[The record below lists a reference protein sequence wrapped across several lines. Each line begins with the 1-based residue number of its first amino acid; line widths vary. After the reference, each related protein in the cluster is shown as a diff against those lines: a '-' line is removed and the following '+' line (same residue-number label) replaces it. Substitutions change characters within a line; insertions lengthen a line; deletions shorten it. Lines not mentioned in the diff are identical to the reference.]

1 MGTRVNYANFRNASN
16 QDLRAAF
23 REYEGALKHLA
34 FDDSNA
40 RRRYN
45 SDDYG
50 CGWLDGLYSP
60 FEFDKH
66 NAIASKMRRRS
77 FHVAQVA
84 PSPTCSHTSVRGS
97 HVDDV
102 DNIGCIPVRVMGMN
116 VPLYEASSIVHD
128 SGHGP
133 YGHRF
138 ESWVKK
144 RFQMDFTHERFGVYV
159 LQHVER
165 DGRGLNLTHQV
176 LTALLYHS
184 LSSPVELH
192 ESQESLLLR
201 IVDKIA
207 YLTSDAS
214 DGRHGRYGQAIKE
227 EMEPVFKLLSEIG
240 HNQRRWVSFF
250 LLELCRESAEAGRV
264 CFEKSVGANY
274 LKQLRDEMYKIYPR
288 VSPDFCHRQL
298 DLVLE
303 GLNARE
309 RGRRE
314 VKCAP
319 VLLMALMDDA
329 TVTRLAQHTMDYGGY
344 GRNEV
349 IAHIGEDVLQT
360 LESIPDHEFCI
371 RMDKPDL
378 DW

>member
-1 MGTRVNYANFRNASN
+1 MTTRVNYASFRNASSA
-16 QDLRAAF
+16 DLRDAF
-23 REYEGALKHLA
+23 REFEGALKHCA
-34 FDDSNA
+34 FDDGNA
-40 RRRYN
+40 KRRYP
-45 SDDYG
+45 SDDYE
-50 CGWLDGLYSP
+50 CGWLDGVYTP

-77 FHVAQVA
+77 VRVAQVA

-97 HVDDV
+97 HTDDV
-102 DNIGCIPVRVMGMN
+102 VNIGGIPARLMWMN
-116 VPLYEASSIVHD
+116 VPLYEASSFVHD
-128 SGHGP
+128 SGQGP

-138 ESWVKK
+138 ESWIKK
-144 RFQMDFTHERFGVYV
+144 RFRMDFTHERFGVFAM
-159 LQHVER
+159 QHVER

-184 LSSPVELH
+184 LSSPEELH

-227 EMEPVFKLLSEIG
+227 KMEPVFKLLSEIG
-240 HNQRRWVSFF
+240 ENQRRWVSFF
-250 LLELCRESAEAGRV
+250 LLELCRESAEAGRI
-264 CFEKSVGANY
+264 CFTESIGAQY
-274 LKQLRDEMYKIYPR
+274 LRQLRDEMYKIYPH

-303 GLNARE
+303 GLNR
-309 RGRRE
+309 RGDYRRE
-314 VKCAP
+314 VRCSP

-329 TVTRLAQHTMDYGGY
+329 TVTRLAQLTLDYGGY

-349 IAHIGEDVLQT
+349 IAHMGEDVLQT
-360 LESIPDHEFCI
+360 LENIPDHEFYI